1 MADNRKKWK
10 LKAAFILDFVQAGK
24 YIFSHIATFILNP
37 GINLFYSK
45 ITAIRV
51 KS

>member
-24 YIFSHIATFILNP
+24 YIFFHIATFNFNP
-37 GINLFYSK
+37 GINRSYSK
-45 ITAIRV
+45 ISAIRV
-51 KS
+51 K